1 MFKSKFIYM
10 HGIEWDCKSL
20 EQEEY
25 IASLGLGHS
34 LVIRVDSEAVW
45 NAIENDGHFNTVVET
60 IGELTCVPVAKY
72 EGWYQIYDSVDVD
85 ITIHE

>member
-10 HGIEWDCKSL
+10 HGIKWDCKTL

-25 IASLGLGHS
+25 IASLGLGNS

-45 NAIENDGHFNTVVET
+45 DAIENDGHFKNVVET
-60 IGELTCVPVAKY
+60 IGDLAGVPVASY

-85 ITIHE
+85 VTIYE